1 MTAWIRFARG
11 AHLGFGRLDGEHV
24 NVHKGDLFA
33 APTPADERLA
43 LADVEILIPC
53 TPSKMI
59 ALWNNYHA
67 LATAKALEPPRTPLY
82 LFKPANTW
90 LAHERSIYHP
100 QGYDGKVFYEGELGI
115 VIGSRI
121 TNASV
126 DTAAEAIFGYTCVND
141 VTAFDLL
148 KEYPGFDQW
157 SRAKGFDGFGA
168 FGPAIVSGLDYRA
181 LEIITRVNGDEVQR
195 YPAADMI
202 LAPDEVVAALS
213 HNMTL
218 LPGDVI
224 CCGTSVGLGAMPP
237 GCRVEVEIKGIGCL
251 ANTYKIR

>member
-1 MTAWIRFARG
+1 MTTWIRFARG
-11 AHLGFGRLDGEHV
+11 ADVGIGRVDADGVHV
-24 NVHKGDLFA
+24 HEGDMFA
-33 APTPADERLA
+33 APTPTNERLP
-43 LADVEILIPC
+43 LAGLTLLTPC
-53 TPSKMI
+53 APSKMI
-59 ALWNNYHA
+59 ALWNNYRA
-67 LATAKALEPPRTPLY
+67 LAAEKNLEHPRTPLY

-90 LAHERSIYHP
+90 LAHEQTIYHP

-121 TNASV
+121 ADASV
-126 DTAAEAIFGYTCVND
+126 KAAADAIFGYTCVND

-168 FGPAIVSGLDYRA
+168 FGPAIASGLDYRD
-181 LEIITRVNGDEVQR
+181 LEIVTRVNGDEVQR

-213 HNMTL
+213 RNMTL

-224 CCGTSVGLGAMPP
+224 CCGTSVGLGAMPQ
-237 GCRVEVEIKGIGCL
+237 GCRAEVEIEGIGCL
-251 ANTYKIR
+251 ANTYETR